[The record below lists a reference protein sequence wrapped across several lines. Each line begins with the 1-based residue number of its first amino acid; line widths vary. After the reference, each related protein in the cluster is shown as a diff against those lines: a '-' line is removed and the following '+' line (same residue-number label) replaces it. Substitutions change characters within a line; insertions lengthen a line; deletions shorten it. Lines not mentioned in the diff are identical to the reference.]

1 MYNVGLL
8 YGSIYYCLVYYIGI
22 LKKLNNLGDLCIIKI
37 YLVIYIGYL
46 LMKIIGILRSIL
58 NVNFYFRN
66 YVFDNEI

>member
-1 MYNVGLL
+1 M
-8 YGSIYYCLVYYIGI
+8 IYEL
-22 LKKLNNLGDLCIIKI
+22 IKI

-46 LMKIIGILRSIL
+46 LMKKIGILRSIL